1 MFLSKVKAPKN
12 GVLPG
17 YEPLLFVTEVEGQYK
32 ITDLKKGQESDEP
45 LTLVAP
51 VKTNCLKNT
60 DECLSVGEG

>member
-1 MFLSKVKAPKN
+1 MFLSIAKAPKN

-17 YEPLLFVTEVEGQYK
+17 YEPLLFVKEVEGQYK

-51 VKTNCLKNT
+51 VMTNYLKNT
-60 DECLSVGEG
+60 DEYLSVGEG